1 MAMTTAAEAG
11 AGGAT
16 RAASAAGAARPV
28 TDPIGRALG
37 ELPVLTPIRAEHV
50 LLAVRAVV
58 VHGPQEW
65 PAGALCRNDRAPY
78 PCRLARWGRR
88 VLVAAGIPAER
99 VESLIAAG
107 DPYASPWA

>member
-1 MAMTTAAEAG
+1 MGTTTAVG
-11 AGGAT
+11 AGTDGAT
-16 RAASAAGAARPV
+16 RAAGAADTAPGAPDPV
-28 TDPIGRALG
+28 GLALG
-37 ELPVLTPIRAEHV
+37 ELPVLTPIRSEHV

-88 VLVAAGIPAER
+88 VLEAAGIPEER
-99 VESLIAAG
+99 VESLIAGG